1 MKNKIFSKHFLLIVF
16 YFFLLKNIQSQ
27 SILEV
32 QKMRFEAT
40 VKQDSLELNK
50 LISNDLYYVHSNGLT
65 ETKAEHIHTILTKKI
80 VYQSFEYQAEPIVL
94 QRKKI
99 QIINGKV
106 LVKGLYNGTPFAL
119 NLLFLAIYEKKK
131 RQWQLLRWQ
140 SSKQ

>member
-1 MKNKIFSKHFLLIVF
+1 MKNKIFSKYFLLIIF